1 MDTIHVNYSLYIKN
15 SIVETDVNTF
25 MGKITGLFFRSVNF
39 DKESLQTLKE
49 YQARGCL
56 VYASYQSANTTLLML
71 VNMLQK
77 HGFKAPRLALDFTP
91 NILQMAVNFFT
102 SASVLFQKI
111 TGRKKYETISD
122 FNYIL
127 ELLRG
132 NKTMILSLLS
142 RKLFIRRYIEIKS
155 DTLQHLVEAQKLID
169 EPIYI
174 FPQVL
179 FWNQNPEKTRTLVT
193 SRATGDRG
201 FFSGLFTLIKSAT
214 PSFMRIS
221 RPLNLKEEIA
231 QSPADDP
238 RQIARKVRN
247 KLLEI
252 YNNEKRIVLG
262 PTIKSQQEM
271 MEKVLYHK
279 NVLDEISTLMEREHL
294 SENKLRKKAY
304 EYFKEIAANFSIM
317 TIKWFNQSVQYMFTK
332 IFDGIY
338 FNTDELKRVREAA
351 LRAPII
357 FVPSH
362 KSHMD
367 YLIISSMLYMNKII
381 PPHIVAGANLSFF
394 PMGPIF
400 RKSGA
405 FFMRRSF
412 KGLYLYPTIFKQ
424 YIKTLI
430 SEGYSIEVFIE
441 GTRTRTGKLISPKM
455 GILSYLIEAIEEGY
469 SKDMILIPTTISYD
483 RILEESTYHMELK
496 GKEKETESTSN
507 FVKSR
512 KFLKRKY
519 GKVYLSFNEPFSF
532 NEYRDTLKEGEDPAS
547 SLGQYIMRRI
557 GEIVMATPFSVASAA
572 MLQSAAGGFTRDIL
586 KHRITVLHDYLTF
599 AGVRMSDHLAQ
610 ASNFEE
616 IIDYVIDSY
625 SQDGIVGVPVAGVG
639 DGTREVL
646 EGVYT
651 LNENERSRIN
661 FYKNSILHFF
671 LPVTFVSVAL
681 LTRANDAGADGHA
694 IADTF
699 ADLMDIFSEEFVY
712 LETTMDVPAAIRKT
726 LDFLSQRSAV
736 SGHDG
741 KYRIQKEK
749 RNDIILFAKAVQDFL
764 ESYLVVCDCV
774 MQLKKRLSR
783 KELLYEVRKN
793 GIKLFHLGDVR
804 LAESLSVP
812 NYENAIVRLNRAMA
826 LETVHA
832 GKKQTDIQI
841 RDSGKI
847 IEMKNRI
854 ERYLKPLQKL

>member
-1 MDTIHVNYSLYIKN
+1 MDTIHVDTSLYIRN
-15 SIVETDVNTF
+15 SIVETDVNSLV
-25 MGKITGLFFRSVNF
+25 GRIIGLFFRGINF

-49 YQARGCL
+49 YQNKGR
-56 VYASYQSANTTLLML
+56 VVFASYQSANTTLMVLTNL
-71 VNMLQK
+71 LQQY
-77 HGFKAPRLALDFTP
+77 GFKSPSLALDFTP
-91 NILQMAVNFFT
+91 NPMQAAVNFFE
-102 SASVLFQKI
+102 SSSMFFQKI

-127 ELLRG
+127 ELLRS
-132 NKTMILSLLS
+132 NKAMIISLLS

-155 DTLQHLVEAQKLID
+155 DTIQYLVEAQKLMED
-169 EPIYI
+169 PIYV
-174 FPQVL
+174 FPQIL
-179 FWNQNPEKTRTLVT
+179 FWNQNPEKTRMLVT
-193 SRATGDRG
+193 SRATADRG
-201 FFSGLFTLIKSAT
+201 FFSGLFTLMKSAT
-214 PSFMRIS
+214 PSFMRICP
-221 RPLNLKEEIA
+221 PLNLKEEIA

-252 YNNEKRIVLG
+252 YNNEKRITLG

-279 NVLDEISTLMEREHL
+279 NVLDEISMLMEKEHL

-304 EYFKEIAANFSIM
+304 EYFREIAANFSII

-351 LRAPII
+351 LKAPII

-381 PPHIVAGANLSFF
+381 PPHIVAGANLTFF

-455 GILSYLIEAIEEGY
+455 GILSYLIEAINEGY
-469 SKDMILIPTTISYD
+469 GKDMIFIPTTISYD

-532 NEYRDTLKEGEDPAS
+532 CEFRDSLKEGADLAS
-547 SLGQYIMRRI
+547 SLGHYIMRRI

-572 MLQSAAGGFTRDIL
+572 MLLSSAGGFTRDMV
-586 KHRITVLHDYLTF
+586 KHRIAVLHDFL
-599 AGVRMSDHLAQ
+599 AHVGVRMSDHLAKS
-610 ASNFEE
+610 SNFDE

-625 SQDGIVGVPVAGVG
+625 SQDGIVGMPVAGAG
-639 DGTREVL
+639 EGMREVL
-646 EGVYT
+646 DGVYT
-651 LNENERSRIN
+651 LNENERARIN

-671 LPVTFVSVAL
+671 LPITFVSVAL
-681 LTRANDAGADGHA
+681 LTRADDAGADGHV
-694 IADTF
+694 IANTY
-699 ADLMDIFSEEFVY
+699 ADLMDIFSEEFIY
-712 LETTMDVPAAIRKT
+712 LETTLDAPASIRKT
-726 LDFLSQRSAV
+726 LDYLIGRSAV
-736 SGHDG
+736 AVHEG
-741 KYRIQKEK
+741 KYRMQKE
-749 RNDIILFAKAVQDFL
+749 RRDDIVLFAKAVQDFL
-764 ESYLVVCDCV
+764 ESYLVVCDCLIQV
-774 MQLKKRLSR
+774 KKRMNR
-783 KELLYEVRKN
+783 KDLLYEVRKN
-793 GIKLFHLGDVR
+793 GIKLFHLGEIK

-812 NYENAIVRLNRAMA
+812 NYETAIVRLSRMMA
-826 LETVHA
+826 IEEVQA
-832 GKKQTDIQI
+832 GKKQTDVQI
-841 RDSGKI
+841 RDVDRI
-847 IEMKNRI
+847 IGMKNRI
-854 ERYLKPLQKL
+854 EMYLKPLQKM